1 MRSGHRVIEVSPEKE
16 VVWSVGQYELPGIQ
30 LSWVA
35 TCTERPNGNIVI
47 SNCFAVNAAA
57 CKRSLLDWAG
67 LLTPFGAVLQG
78 NAPPGSGYPG
88 GLHPSLIEVTH
99 DEAKEVVW
107 SFHHA
112 EVTGLELSIGDTAV
126 SQVLEAW

>member
-57 CKRSLLDWAG
+57 CKRSSLDWAG
-67 LLTPFGAVLQG
+67 LLTQSALCCRETRHQAQATRAVC
-78 NAPPGSGYPG
+78 
-88 GLHPSLIEVTH
+88 TH
-99 DEAKEVVW
+99 R
-107 SFHHA
+107 
-112 EVTGLELSIGDTAV
+112 
-126 SQVLEAW
+126 

>member
-47 SNCFAVNAAA
+47 SNCFAVNTAA
-57 CKRSLLDWAG
+57 CKRSSLGWTA
-67 LLTPFGAVLQG
+67 FSRHEAVLQG
-78 NAPPGSGYPG
+78 NAPPGSGRSAVRVEDG
-88 GLHPSLIEVTH
+88 GQVRHSL
-99 DEAKEVVW
+99 
-107 SFHHA
+107 
-112 EVTGLELSIGDTAV
+112 LSSSLQCT
-126 SQVLEAW
+126 LYN